1 MVALADVEDKVF
13 SSGAMGKGIA
23 VEPAIGEITAPADA
37 EVKILFPTK
46 HAIGLV
52 TEDGT
57 ELLIHIG
64 MNTVE
69 LEGNHFTAYINQG
82 DKVKAGQN

>member
-1 MVALADVEDKVF
+1 M
-13 SSGAMGKGIA
+13 
-23 VEPAIGEITAPADA
+23 
-37 EVKILFPTK
+37 
-46 HAIGLV
+46 

-82 DKVKAGQN
+82 DKVKAGQKLISFDTEAIRAEGYSLLTPVIVTNSSDYSDIQTTQSKEVTAKDDLIEVIK

>member
-1 MVALADVEDKVF
+1 MQK
-13 SSGAMGKGIA
+13 S
-23 VEPAIGEITAPADA
+23 
-37 EVKILFPTK
+37 KILFPTK

-82 DKVKAGQN
+82 DKVAGQKLISFDTEAIRAKAIPC